1 MADIVAMGK
10 TLDGLQRL
18 AGFEDDVIVHAT
30 DLSRLR
36 RRHGPDLMVSLTQ
49 TFRSLAAKN
58 LLSLLAQKQV
68 STLAIQ
74 TNGTII
80 R

>member
-1 MADIVAMGK
+1 
-10 TLDGLQRL
+10 
-18 AGFEDDVIVHAT
+18 
-30 DLSRLR
+30 
-36 RRHGPDLMVSLTQ
+36 MVSLTQ